1 MWENEMQKRWLTV
14 LGVAAL
20 AAAGC
25 GDKKSD
31 DAKPALTKAQYIVK
45 ADAICVDTKRATRK
59 YKKRTE
65 ALSPTAPI
73 KALAP
78 ILRAGTPQ
86 IKKGLDRLRALP
98 APKEGKATLTAFY
111 ASRAKTITI
120 ANQVADAAAKNATAT
135 ATKLIDQADKLTR
148 QQARLGK
155 AYGFK
160 HCGGR
165 G

>member
-1 MWENEMQKRWLTV
+1 MRKRVLTV
-14 LGVAAL
+14 VGVAAL

-25 GDKKSD
+25 GGDSTPD
-31 DAKPALTKAQYIVK
+31 HARPALTKAQYIAK
-45 ADAICVDTKRATRK
+45 ADAICVATKRATRK
-59 YKKRTE
+59 YKRKTR

-73 KALAP
+73 TALAP
-78 ILRAGTPQ
+78 ILRAGTPE

-98 APKEGKATLTAFY
+98 APKEERATLLAFY
-111 ASRAKTITI
+111 ASRAKTIAI

-135 ATKLIDQADKLTR
+135 ATKLIDQSDKLTHE
-148 QQARLGK
+148 QARLGR
-155 AYGFK
+155 AYGFQ